1 MDSTVGSD
9 GLSPHD
15 GTSDRQSGDHTA
27 GMIKSELSGATL
39 LVDLMPKH
47 LCSNSVYLSSNQTH

>member
-9 GLSPHD
+9 GFSPHD
-15 GTSDRQSGDHTA
+15 GTSDRQLGDHTA

-39 LVDLMPKH
+39 LVDLMPKR